1 MLAEKSRERALQAMH
16 QLEQRRDEMQ
26 HELNQFTVRRNEQLA
41 RQLRQKA
48 LDGLRTRALL
58 RIEQETGDIPVLP
71 LKHRLDERWS
81 MVDHET
87 ETLNERRPIQRM
99 RITIDSRTEMS
110 DENSARIV
118 RKR

>member
-1 MLAEKSRERALQAMH
+1 MAEKSRERALQAMQ

-26 HELNQFTVRRNEQLA
+26 HELGQHTARRNEQLA

-58 RIEQETGDIPVLP
+58 RIEQETADIPVLP

-87 ETLNERRPIQRM
+87 DTLNERRPIQRM
-99 RITIDSRTEMS
+99 RITFESRIQMS
-110 DENSARIV
+110 DENSARTV